1 MAGLFYEDFEVGA
14 VYEHAMR
21 RTMTESDNVLY
32 CSLTMNLSPI
42 YLDYAASAETP
53 LKRPMVHPL
62 LILSTIIGM
71 HVPEMTAGTTHG
83 NLGMTDVEYPR
94 PVFFGDTLHSR
105 TTIQSKRPSKSR
117 PDTGIVIFRQEGLNQ
132 RDEVVMRCD
141 RAGLMLRRDRAAA

>member
-1 MAGLFYEDFEVGA
+1 MAGLFYEDFEVGR
-14 VYEHAMR
+14 VHEHAMR

-42 YLDYAASAETP
+42 YLDCAAAAATP
-53 LKRPMVHPL
+53 FGRPLVHPL

-83 NLGMTDVEYPR
+83 NLGMTDIEYPV
-94 PVFFGDTLHSR
+94 PVFYGDTLHSR
-105 TTIQSKRPSKSR
+105 TTIQSKRLSR
-117 PDTGIVIFRQEGLNQ
+117 SHPDSGIVVFRQEGLNQ